1 MKGFKDS
8 TRTQYSM
15 GGAAYAKGGTA
26 KGAAKVAK
34 VMGEFKRG
42 ELHSGSKEGPKVT
55 KPAQAKAIAMSE
67 ARKAGMKAPMKKNEG
82 GKVGKMPPLG
92 ETMKSVRRLPPEL
105 TPEQMRALED
115 RFAEKKRP
123 SLGETMES
131 VRRLP
136 KELTPA
142 QMRAL
147 EEGSKVRKYAEGG
160 AVKPFNPTQALNAF
174 SADLARRVQAGTMTK
189 QQAQQAQSQFR
200 NQVQLNT
207 KAPPTRQGAE
217 GIARDIMKSVMAPP
231 ARELPAPPK
240 PAKGTPP
247 DFAVKQPPMKTPMG
261 RPEMPADF
269 GHLPPGAPG
278 YEQQFAQQPKQPPM
292 RSQVST
298 AGMTPEQFLKF
309 QYEQERAIHSDPSS
323 PFHHMYFPQTQ
334 PPVQRPDMDIQPLVL
349 PPMKMYDDRAP
360 RKSVLPPPPMQPPMS
375 EMPQKLP
382 QLGGIGSSLVG
393 IGRAPGFANPP
404 SMMPS
409 PPTQVQP
416 PMPPM
421 QPQMPMVQPH
431 TQMQPP
437 MQPPAKGPATPRIG
451 YGTTDPRMQR
461 GGRVAMSKGKR

>member
-1 MKGFKDS
+1 MKGFKNT

-15 GGAAYAKGGTA
+15 GGDVSGYAMGGYAKGGTA
-26 KGAAKVAK
+26 KGATKGAAKIAK
-34 VMGEFKRG
+34 VMGEFKKG

-115 RFAEKKRP
+115 RFVTKKRP

-160 AVKPFNPTQALNAF
+160 AVKP
-174 SADLARRVQAGTMTK
+174 SK
-189 QQAQQAQSQFR
+189 
-200 NQVQLNT
+200 
-207 KAPPTRQGAE
+207 
-217 GIARDIMKSVMAPP
+217 
-231 ARELPAPPK
+231 
-240 PAKGTPP
+240 KGTPP

-261 RPEMPADF
+261 MPEMPADF
-269 GHLPPGAPG
+269 GYLPPGVPG
-278 YEQQFAQQPKQPPM
+278 YEQQFAQQPMQPPS

-298 AGMTPEQFLKF
+298 EGMTPEQFLKF

-323 PFHHMYFPQTQ
+323 PFHSMYFPKMEPAPLKMMERMEPQMPKIYE
-334 PPVQRPDMDIQPLVL
+334 PPRPVDIVERARPTPLPMMEP
-349 PPMKMYDDRAP
+349 PPMMKVKPPLMMEP
-360 RKSVLPPPPMQPPMS
+360 TPLPPPPLPPVTRTYDKFRPQVMPPLMMEQPTPPLQNLGQVLQRIQQKQPPVDRGFIDR
-375 EMPQKLP
+375 MPRMNVPEGPPPAGMAPVDPNKAMMMKH
-382 QLGGIGSSLVG
+382 G
-393 IGRAPGFANPP
+393 GRA
-404 SMMPS
+404 
-409 PPTQVQP
+409 
-416 PMPPM
+416 
-421 QPQMPMVQPH
+421 
-431 TQMQPP
+431 
-437 MQPPAKGPATPRIG
+437 
-451 YGTTDPRMQR
+451 
-461 GGRVAMSKGKR
+461 AMSKGKR